1 MVCDRCKLVVL
12 SELKM
17 MGIESISIKLG
28 EIVLKEP
35 MDIKQ
40 KNAFRKRLEELGF
53 ALIDDKKSRLVE
65 RIKTSI
71 IESVHYNQNGLKIKL
86 SDYLSDKLNHDY
98 NYMSNLFS
106 EVEGTT
112 IEKYFIAQK
121 IEKVK
126 ELLAY
131 EELNLNEIAFQLNYS
146 STAHLSNQFK
156 KVTGMSPNQFR
167 QLKPEGRKSL
177 DEV

>member
-1 MVCDRCKLVVL
+1 MVCDRCKLVVH

-53 ALIDDKKSRLVE
+53 ALIDDKKKRLVE

-106 EVEGTT
+106 EV
-112 IEKYFIAQK
+112 
-121 IEKVK
+121 
-126 ELLAY
+126 
-131 EELNLNEIAFQLNYS
+131 
-146 STAHLSNQFK
+146 
-156 KVTGMSPNQFR
+156 
-167 QLKPEGRKSL
+167 LKALPSKNIL
-177 DEV
+177 